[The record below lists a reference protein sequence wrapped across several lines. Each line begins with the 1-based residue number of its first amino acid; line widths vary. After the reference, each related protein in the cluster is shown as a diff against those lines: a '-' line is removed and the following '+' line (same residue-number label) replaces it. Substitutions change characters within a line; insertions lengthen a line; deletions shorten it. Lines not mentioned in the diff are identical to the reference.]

1 MRAVTHMCIHRMG
14 ASTCEP
20 NPVEVAEE
28 EERPVNVLDLS
39 VGCVYTMDV
48 VKW

>member
-28 EERPVNVLDLS
+28 EECPVNVLDLS

-48 VKW
+48 VEW